1 MHRTLLCVIFLWPH
15 TMSVHSKMKKYL
27 HNYFFEKIK
36 MILSSSSK
44 LHNPPDHSAHP
55 IFDPNLLHFGHDW
68 PSFGCYTTK
77 GTTSGAILRPSSKL
91 CITCQMARSN
101 FAKLRPRMVLLFF
114 LLFQLAYLKA
124 LNTTLFTISFK
135 VHFMLLH
142 ALCLHFCIK
151 VHIF

>member
-1 MHRTLLCVIFLWPH
+1 
-15 TMSVHSKMKKYL
+15 
-27 HNYFFEKIK
+27 

-44 LHNPPDHSAHP
+44 LHNPPDLSAHP

-101 FAKLRPRMVLLFF
+101 FAELRPRMVFFF
-114 LLFQLAYLKA
+114 LLIFSLRNSKA
-124 LNTTLFTISFK
+124 LLKHSIYNFIQSAFHAKGHLISKCLFGVIISTK
-135 VHFMLLH
+135 IAMKIL
-142 ALCLHFCIK
+142 
-151 VHIF
+151 